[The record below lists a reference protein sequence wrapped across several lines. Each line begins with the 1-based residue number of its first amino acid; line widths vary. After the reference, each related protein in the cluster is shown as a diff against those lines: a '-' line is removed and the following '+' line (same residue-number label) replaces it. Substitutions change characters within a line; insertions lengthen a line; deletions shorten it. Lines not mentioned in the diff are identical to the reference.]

1 MGLGCPDDRAEGY
14 AVGRGRRG
22 KVISAQFAST
32 AGSLTAASPRQ
43 RVLHGL
49 WYGRSIRL
57 QLLVVFVLV
66 DLLAVLLFGTI
77 AIWRART
84 QTSVEIAA
92 SVHLAELL
100 VGDAAKYVGQQ
111 LSAEDFLRALPRQ
124 LRSMRHVRI
133 AVKDAAGVPVAPAL
147 TFGAKGHAPAPAWFA
162 ALVAPAVEPHDI
174 PVIAAGQPVGD
185 IEIVG
190 EPADEI
196 AEVWENLLAIGLVA
210 VVLNLTMIGL
220 LYVLFGRVLDPL
232 TALGAG
238 LSDLQRQSYGVRLS
252 QPYPREL
259 AVIVARFN
267 ALARALETTRAEN
280 LALNRRLISA
290 QDDER
295 RRTALELHDEVGPC
309 LFGLKI
315 CAASIAA
322 AAAELPEKA
331 AQKMSERT
339 RDIVATVEHLQA
351 INRTML
357 ERLRPMALGHVPL
370 KDIIEQLVGER
381 ARQTPQTSFDLRAQG
396 LAPSYGDSIDLTVYR
411 CIQESLTNVIRH
423 AQAKHVAID
432 IHEDGAAALLKLT
445 VHDDGRGM
453 VVGAPAGLGIRGMRE
468 RVEGLGGHYSVD
480 SETGGGTCVSI
491 SIPIGEAGSYRGGAR
506 IIGKHDDQG
515 PDHR

>member
-1 MGLGCPDDRAEGY
+1 MRSGEPAAQLQEGAE
-14 AVGRGRRG
+14 G

-32 AGSLTAASPRQ
+32 VGSLTTASPRQ
-43 RVLHGL
+43 RTLHGL

-57 QLLVVFVLV
+57 QLLVVLVLV
-66 DLLAVLLFGTI
+66 DLLAALLYGTI

-84 QTSVEIAA
+84 QTSVEITA

-111 LSAEDFLRALPRQ
+111 LSAEEFLRALPTQ

-133 AVKDAAGVPVAPAL
+133 AVKDAAGMPVAPAL
-147 TFGAKGHAPAPAWFA
+147 TFGAKEHAPAPAWFA
-162 ALVAPAVEPHDI
+162 ALVAPAVESHDI
-174 PVIAAGQPVGD
+174 PVIAAGRPVGQV
-185 IEIVG
+185 EIAG

-196 AEVWENLLAIGLVA
+196 AEVWENLLAIGSVA
-210 VVLNLTMIGL
+210 VLLNVTMIGL

-238 LSDLQRQSYGVRLS
+238 LSDLQRQSYGVRLPE
-252 QPYPREL
+252 PYPREL

-267 ALARALETTRAEN
+267 ALARALETARAEN

-309 LFGLKI
+309 LFGLKV

-322 AAAELPEKA
+322 AAAIEAAELPEKA
-331 AQKMSERT
+331 AQKMSERA
-339 RDIVATVEHLQA
+339 REIVTTVEHLQA
-351 INRTML
+351 INRNIL

-370 KDIIEQLVGER
+370 KDILEQLVGER
-381 ARQTPQTSFDLRAQG
+381 ARQAQQTSFDLRAQG

-411 CIQESLTNVIRH
+411 CIQESLTNAIRH
-423 AQAKHVAID
+423 AQAKHVTID
-432 IHEDGAAALLKLT
+432 IHDDGAAALLK
-445 VHDDGRGM
+445 VKVQDDGRGIA
-453 VVGAPAGLGIRGMRE
+453 VGAPAGLGIRGMQE
-468 RVEGLGGHYSVD
+468 RVEGLGGHYFLD
-480 SETGGGTCVSI
+480 SETGRGTCISI
-491 SIPIGEAGSYRGGAR
+491 SIPIGEADASY
-506 IIGKHDDQG
+506 GKHDDQG
-515 PDHR
+515 PDH

>member
-1 MGLGCPDDRAEGY
+1 MRSGEPAAQLQEGAE
-14 AVGRGRRG
+14 G

-32 AGSLTAASPRQ
+32 VGSLTTASPRQ
-43 RVLHGL
+43 RTLHGL

-57 QLLVVFVLV
+57 QLLVVLVLV
-66 DLLAVLLFGTI
+66 DLLAALFSGTI

-84 QTSVEIAA
+84 QTTVEIAA

-100 VGDAAKYVGQQ
+100 VSDAAKYVGQQ
-111 LSAEDFLRALPRQ
+111 LSAEEFLRALPTQ

-133 AVKDAAGVPVAPAL
+133 AVKDAAGMPVAPAL

-162 ALVAPAVEPHDI
+162 ALVAPAAESHDI
-174 PVIAAGQPVGD
+174 PVIAAGRPVGHV
-185 IEIVG
+185 EIAG

-196 AEVWENLLAIGLVA
+196 AEVWENLLAIGSVA
-210 VVLNLTMIGL
+210 VLLNVTMIGL

-238 LSDLQRQSYGVRLS
+238 LSDLQRQSYGVRLPE
-252 QPYPREL
+252 PYPREL

-267 ALARALETTRAEN
+267 ALARALETARAEN

-309 LFGLKI
+309 LFGLKV

-331 AQKMSERT
+331 AQKMSERA
-339 RDIVATVEHLQA
+339 REIVTTVEHLQA
-351 INRTML
+351 INRNML

-370 KDIIEQLVGER
+370 KDILEQLVGER
-381 ARQTPQTSFDLRAQG
+381 ARQAQQTSFDLRAQG

-411 CIQESLTNVIRH
+411 CIQESLTNAIRH
-423 AQAKHVAID
+423 AQAKHVTID
-432 IHEDGAAALLKLT
+432 IHDDGAAALLK
-445 VHDDGRGM
+445 VKVQDDGRGIS
-453 VVGAPAGLGIRGMRE
+453 VGAPAGLGIRGMQE
-468 RVEGLGGHYSVD
+468 RVEGLGGHYFLD
-480 SETGGGTCVSI
+480 SETGRGTCISI
-491 SIPIGEAGSYRGGAR
+491 SIPIGEADAS
-506 IIGKHDDQG
+506 
-515 PDHR
+515 

>member
-1 MGLGCPDDRAEGY
+1 MGLAAPRTRRAMPP
-14 AVGRGRRG
+14 ASQRRSCKRAQRG

-32 AGSLTAASPRQ
+32 VGSLTTASPRQ
-43 RVLHGL
+43 RTLHGL

-57 QLLVVFVLV
+57 QLLVVLVLV
-66 DLLAVLLFGTI
+66 DLLAAVFSGTI

-84 QTSVEIAA
+84 QTTVEIAA

-100 VGDAAKYVGQQ
+100 VSDAAKYVGQQ
-111 LSAEDFLRALPRQ
+111 LSAEEFLRALPTQ

-133 AVKDAAGVPVAPAL
+133 AVKDAAGMPVAPAL
-147 TFGAKGHAPAPAWFA
+147 AFGAKERAPAPAWFA
-162 ALVAPAVEPHDI
+162 ALVAPAVKSHDI
-174 PVIAAGQPVGD
+174 PVIAAGRPVGHV
-185 IEIVG
+185 EIAG

-196 AEVWENLLAIGLVA
+196 AEVWENLLAIGSVA
-210 VVLNLTMIGL
+210 VLLNVTMIGL

-238 LSDLQRQSYGVRLS
+238 LSDLQRQSYGVRLPE
-252 QPYPREL
+252 PYPREL

-267 ALARALETTRAEN
+267 ALARALETARAEN

-309 LFGLKI
+309 LFGLKV

-331 AQKMSERT
+331 AQKMSERA
-339 RDIVATVEHLQA
+339 REIVTTVEHLQA
-351 INRTML
+351 MNRNIL

-370 KDIIEQLVGER
+370 KDILEQLVGER
-381 ARQTPQTSFDLRAQG
+381 ARQAQQTSFDLRAQG

-411 CIQESLTNVIRH
+411 CIQESLTNAIRH
-423 AQAKHVAID
+423 AQAKRVAID
-432 IHEDGAAALLKLT
+432 IHHDGAAALLKVT

-453 VVGAPAGLGIRGMRE
+453 TVGVPAGFGIRGMQE

-480 SETGGGTCVSI
+480 SETRRGTCVSI
-491 SIPIGEAGSYRGGAR
+491 SIPIGESWFVPRPR
-506 IIGKHDDQG
+506 QDNWKT
-515 PDHR
+515 R

>member
-14 AVGRGRRG
+14 AVGRGRKG

-43 RVLHGL
+43 RVLHEL

-84 QTSVEIAA
+84 QTSVEIGA

-111 LSAEDFLRALPRQ
+111 LTAEDFLRALPRQ

-133 AVKDAAGVPVAPAL
+133 AVKDPSGMPVSPAL
-147 TFGAKGHAPAPAWFA
+147 TFGAKEHAPAPAWFA

-174 PVIAAGQPVGD
+174 PVIAAGRPVGD

-196 AEVWENLLAIGLVA
+196 AEVWENLLAIGSVA

-267 ALARALETTRAEN
+267 ALALALETTRAEN

-309 LFGLKI
+309 LFGLKV

-322 AAAELPEKA
+322 AAAELPDKA

-432 IHEDGAAALLKLT
+432 IHDDGAAALLKLT

-453 VVGAPAGLGIRGMRE
+453 AVGAPAGFGIRGMKE
-468 RVEGLGGHYSVD
+468 RVEGLGGYYSVD
-480 SETGGGTCVSI
+480 SETRRGTCVSI

-515 PDHR
+515 PNH

>member
-1 MGLGCPDDRAEGY
+1 M
-14 AVGRGRRG
+14 
-22 KVISAQFAST
+22 ISTQFAST
-32 AGSLTAASPRQ
+32 AGTLTAASPRE
-43 RVLHGL
+43 RMLHGL

-66 DLLAVLLFGTI
+66 DLLAALLSGTI
-77 AIWRART
+77 AIWRARI

-92 SVHLAELL
+92 SVHLTELL

-111 LSAEDFLRALPRQ
+111 LSAEEFLRALPTQ

-133 AVKDAAGVPVAPAL
+133 AVKDPAGIPVAPAL
-147 TFGAKGHAPAPAWFA
+147 AFNAKERAPAPTWFA
-162 ALVAPAVEPHDI
+162 ALVAPAAEPHDI
-174 PVIAAGQPVGD
+174 PVIAAGRPVGQ

-196 AEVWENLLAIGLVA
+196 AEVWENLLAIGSVA
-210 VVLNLTMIGL
+210 ALLNLTMIGL

-238 LSDLQRQSYGVRLS
+238 LSDLQRQSYGVRLL

-259 AVIVARFN
+259 ALIVARFN
-267 ALARALETTRAEN
+267 ALARALENARAEN
-280 LALNRRLISA
+280 LTLNRRLIHA

-295 RRTALELHDEVGPC
+295 RRTALELHDEVGPS
-309 LFGLKI
+309 LFGLKV

-331 AQKMSERT
+331 AQKISERA
-339 RDIVATVEHLQA
+339 REIVATVEHLQA

-357 ERLRPMALGHVPL
+357 NRLRPMALGHVPL
-370 KDIIEQLVGER
+370 KDILEQLVSER

-411 CIQESLTNVIRH
+411 CIQESLTNTIRH
-423 AQAKHVAID
+423 AQAKLVAIE
-432 IHEDGAAALLKLT
+432 IQEDGAAALLK
-445 VHDDGRGM
+445 VKVQDDGHGIA
-453 VVGAPAGLGIRGMRE
+453 VGAPAGLGIRGMQE
-468 RVEGLGGHYSVD
+468 RVEGLGGHYSLD
-480 SETGGGTCVSI
+480 SQTGCGTCVSI
-491 SIPIGEAGSYRGGAR
+491 SIPIS
-506 IIGKHDDQG
+506 
-515 PDHR
+515 

>member
-1 MGLGCPDDRAEGY
+1 MRKG
-14 AVGRGRRG
+14 AVARGRRG

-32 AGSLTAASPRQ
+32 AGTLTAASPRE
-43 RVLHGL
+43 RMLHGL

-66 DLLAVLLFGTI
+66 DLLAALLAGTI

-92 SVHLAELL
+92 SVHLTELL

-111 LSAEDFLRALPRQ
+111 LSAEEFLRALPTQ

-133 AVKDAAGVPVAPAL
+133 AVKDPAGMPVAPAL
-147 TFGAKGHAPAPAWFA
+147 TFNAKEHAPAPAWFA

-174 PVIAAGQPVGD
+174 PVIAAGRPVGQV
-185 IEIVG
+185 EIVG

-196 AEVWENLLAIGLVA
+196 AEVWENLLAIGSVA
-210 VVLNLTMIGL
+210 ALLNLTMIGL

-238 LSDLQRQSYGVRLS
+238 LSDLQRQSYGVRLL

-259 AVIVARFN
+259 ALIVARFN
-267 ALARALETTRAEN
+267 ALARALENARAEN
-280 LALNRRLISA
+280 LMLNRRLIHA

-295 RRTALELHDEVGPC
+295 RRTALELHDEVGPS
-309 LFGLKI
+309 LFGLKV

-322 AAAELPEKA
+322 ASELPEKA
-331 AQKMSERT
+331 AQKISERA
-339 RDIVATVEHLQA
+339 REIVATVEHLQA

-357 ERLRPMALGHVPL
+357 NRLRPMALGHVPL
-370 KDIIEQLVGER
+370 KDILEQLVSER
-381 ARQTPQTSFDLRAQG
+381 ARQAPQTSFDLRAQG

-411 CIQESLTNVIRH
+411 CIQESLTNTIRH
-423 AQAKHVAID
+423 AQAKLVAIEIQD
-432 IHEDGAAALLKLT
+432 DGAAALLK
-445 VHDDGRGM
+445 VKVQDDGHGIA
-453 VVGAPAGLGIRGMRE
+453 VGAPAGLGIRGMQE
-468 RVEGLGGHYSVD
+468 RVEGLGGHYSLD
-480 SETGGGTCVSI
+480 SQTGRGTCVSI
-491 SIPIGEAGSYRGGAR
+491 SIPIG
-506 IIGKHDDQG
+506 
-515 PDHR
+515 

>member
-1 MGLGCPDDRAEGY
+1 MGLGCPDDRADGY

-57 QLLVVFVLV
+57 QRLVVLVLV

-147 TFGAKGHAPAPAWFA
+147 TLGAKGHAPAPAWFA

-196 AEVWENLLAIGLVA
+196 AEVWENLLAIGSVA

-238 LSDLQRQSYGVRLS
+238 LSDLQRQSYGVRLP
-252 QPYPREL
+252 QPSPREL
-259 AVIVARFN
+259 AIIVARFN
-267 ALARALETTRAEN
+267 AFARALETARAEN
-280 LALNRRLISA
+280 LTLNRRLISA

-309 LFGLKI
+309 LFGLKV
-315 CAASIAA
+315 CASSIAA
-322 AAAELPEKA
+322 LAGEFPEKTA
-331 AQKMSERT
+331 EKMSERA
-339 RDIVATVEHLQA
+339 REIVATVEHLQA

-370 KDIIEQLVGER
+370 KEILDQLVSER
-381 ARQTPQTSFDLRAQG
+381 ARQSPQILFRLCAEE
-396 LAPSYGDSIDLTVYR
+396 LASSYGDTVDLTIYR
-411 CIQESLTNVIRH
+411 CIQEGLTNAIRH
-423 AQAKHVAID
+423 AQATVVEVEID
-432 IHEDGAAALLKLT
+432 NNHAPGLLKL
-445 VHDDGRGM
+445 VIRDDGRGIS
-453 VVGAPAGLGIRGMRE
+453 VAAPSGLGIRGMQE
-468 RVEGLGGHYSVD
+468 RVEGLGGCYVLQ
-480 SETGGGTCVSI
+480 SEIGRGTCVNI
-491 SIPIGEAGSYRGGAR
+491 TIPLGDLGYRRDSR
-506 IIGKHDDQG
+506 IVAIT
-515 PDHR
+515 P